1 MDEFIIFILD
11 PRVNILSQSIILLAS
26 SVIHSIWALIDF
38 RDAIIFVDIEIELPI
53 YIELLD
59 LIESFIVDLQV
70 FVSSLF

>member
-26 SVIHSIWALIDF
+26 AVIHSIWALIDF

>member
-1 MDEFIIFILD
+1 M
-11 PRVNILSQSIILLAS
+11 
-26 SVIHSIWALIDF
+26 IDL
-38 RDAIIFVDIEIELPI
+38 RDAIILVDIEIELPI